1 MKRRALFVGVNT
13 YDDKE
18 IRNLQFSRQ
27 DAHSLCDLFKDIG
40 YETTCLLDPCASE
53 VLAAVQDSTSGL
65 GAGDSFLFYFAGH
78 GFTYGK
84 WDLLFCRD
92 SIYRLL
98 RSGAA
103 GIDFDTIRLL
113 TEDDDGTATFN
124 RVFVL
129 DACRSD
135 FLTGTR
141 GTDSRVRDLAPAS
154 TLVKAA
160 PKPGSLAILRSCS
173 AGQHALEVDAKQHGL
188 FTCALLDV
196 MKSAQRTGSRLAFD
210 ESFGDA
216 VAAKMTDIAL
226 GAHLSATQT
235 PDFSK
240 SAGCAAQVLIEGLI
254 SPQVT
259 SAPDIHIAPILLHS
273 ELSSDP
279 ETSVHQGVSSIETD
293 AVETVGMFT
302 RARCEREW
310 VSGLSEEIKKLFEAE
325 LRAIELD
332 FMAADE
338 AKACAANSVAAML
351 VAQALGKVNVL
362 KTKIKSVRTYK
373 PGDEMTIALPSGVE
387 MTFCW
392 CPATTSEAWKTI
404 SGGKDYFL
412 MGCPAGEKCGNV
424 SEFPHCVI
432 LTKGFWMGKY
442 AVTQRQW
449 KSVMGHN
456 PSMFPDKRSPVEC
469 VSWND
474 CQMFIAK
481 VCAAGEAKVSLPTEA
496 QWEYACR
503 AGTTLPFSFG
513 TSLNGDKANCDGHY
527 PYGTAIQGDCRAGT
541 VPVGSYEPNAWGICD
556 MHGNVWEWCLDW
568 HGNYMGDATD
578 PKGAA
583 TGSSRV
589 CRGGCWNSCAQF
601 CRSAYRGKFDPYE
614 RVDYLGFRL
623 VCTELSESL
632 VS

>member
-1 MKRRALFVGVNT
+1 MQRDDLHSEVTSVKSKALFVGVNT

-40 YETTCLLDPCASE
+40 YETTCLLDPRASE

-113 TEDDDGTATFN
+113 TEDDDGTAAFN

-141 GTDSRVRDLAPAS
+141 GTDSHTRDLAPAS

-216 VAAKMTDIAL
+216 VAAKMSDIAL
-226 GAHLSATQT
+226 AAHLSATQT

-240 SAGCAAQVLIEGLI
+240 SAGCAAQVLIEGRA
-254 SPQVT
+254 
-259 SAPDIHIAPILLHS
+259 APLPAHIAVPVLAIPARHEKPLKS
-273 ELSSDP
+273 ASQPVADVDVAE
-279 ETSVHQGVSSIETD
+279 
-293 AVETVGMFT
+293 MFRMFA
-302 RARCEREW
+302 RARREREMIAK
-310 VSGLSEEIKKLFEAE
+310 LSDEYRSAFAGDIRLFEDDLAAAE
-325 LRAIELD
+325 
-332 FMAADE
+332 E
-338 AKACAANSVAAML
+338 ARVCSANAVAATL
-351 VAQALGKVNVL
+351 VAQAL
-362 KTKIKSVRTYK
+362 KTV
-373 PGDEMTIALPSGVE
+373 DAL
-387 MTFCW
+387 
-392 CPATTSEAWKTI
+392 
-404 SGGKDYFL
+404 
-412 MGCPAGEKCGNV
+412 
-424 SEFPHCVI
+424 
-432 LTKGFWMGKY
+432 
-442 AVTQRQW
+442 
-449 KSVMGHN
+449 
-456 PSMFPDKRSPVEC
+456 
-469 VSWND
+469 
-474 CQMFIAK
+474 
-481 VCAAGEAKVSLPTEA
+481 
-496 QWEYACR
+496 
-503 AGTTLPFSFG
+503 
-513 TSLNGDKANCDGHY
+513 
-527 PYGTAIQGDCRAGT
+527 
-541 VPVGSYEPNAWGICD
+541 
-556 MHGNVWEWCLDW
+556 
-568 HGNYMGDATD
+568 
-578 PKGAA
+578 
-583 TGSSRV
+583 
-589 CRGGCWNSCAQF
+589 
-601 CRSAYRGKFDPYE
+601 
-614 RVDYLGFRL
+614 
-623 VCTELSESL
+623 
-632 VS
+632 